1 MKEKFLKAGL
11 FSAAVC
17 LKLPAKV
24 YAIDSIDGSVT
35 LPAKLVTTDY
45 NLVAMIAKQC

>member
-11 FSAAVC
+11 FSAVIFQNYQQ
-17 LKLPAKV
+17 K
-24 YAIDSIDGSVT
+24 SIQMG
-35 LPAKLVTTDY
+35 AELVTIDY